1 MECGKDFNT
10 EAQRHEGTEK
20 YYLNRKGAENLE
32 IRGRVWFISIKHQ
45 RPKNT
50 VE

>member
-10 EAQRHEGTEK
+10 EK
-20 YYLNRKGAENLE
+20 YNLNRKGAENAE
-32 IRGRVWFISIKHQ
+32 IRGRVWFISIE
-45 RPKNT
+45 RECPKNT